1 MGISIYQQGKW
12 VNKIFKQYK
21 VIDDVAE
28 IIQKKVHNDQM
39 KAICWV
45 IKKMFDNEWGSD
57 FYNRRIKCPTER
69 SRRGREFVL
78 MKENKDFVEKA
89 FVGDIT
95 EKYLIMNILLYK
107 YHDEINSQNEKEYMY
122 NDECIYHPSLVHP
135 LLHGAVYKYR
145 IHELNKGDNKKFWKI
160 IYRFRVNKLYGKK
173 IYKNSE
179 MKEILDENGWIYN
192 SKAKKIDLV
201 NIFWKNQYE
210 QARIF

>member
-45 IKKMFDNEWGSD
+45 IKKMFDNEWGGH
-57 FYNRRIKCPTER
+57 FYRNDGECLKERARRC
-69 SRRGREFVL
+69 REFVNK
-78 MKENKDFVEKA
+78 KENKHFAKRA

-95 EKYLIMNILLYK
+95 EKYLIMNILLYDN
-107 YHDEINSQNEKEYMY
+107 HDEYYYAGNREKTHYRY
-122 NDECIYHPSLVHP
+122 NNECIYHPSFSVD
-135 LLHGAVYKYR
+135 GIYKYR
-145 IHELNKGDNKKFWKI
+145 IHELCKGDNKKFWKT
-160 IYRFRVNKLYGKK
+160 IYLFRVNKLYGKMK
-173 IYKNSE
+173 YTNSK
-179 MKEILDENGWIYN
+179 MKEILDENEWSYN

-201 NIFWKNQYE
+201 NLFWKSKDNE
-210 QARIF
+210 W

>member
-45 IKKMFDNEWGSD
+45 IKKMFDNEWGSEFD
-57 FYNRRIKCPTER
+57 CFDSANQRTI
-69 SRRGREFVL
+69 RGREFVYND
-78 MKENKDFVEKA
+78 ENKDFVEKA

-95 EKYLIMNILLYK
+95 KKYLIMNILLYK
-107 YHDEINSQNEKEYMY
+107 YHNKICFRTGQAGNRYD
-122 NDECIYHPSLVHP
+122 DVCIYHPPSTD
-135 LLHGAVYKYR
+135 GVYKYR
-145 IHELNKGDNKKFWKI
+145 IYELWDVDNEKIWKT
-160 IYRFRVNKLYGKK
+160 IYRFRVNKLYGEKL
-173 IYKNSE
+173 YTNSE
-179 MKEILDENGWIYN
+179 MKKILDENEWSYN

-201 NIFWKNQYE
+201 NLFWKKKDNNW
-210 QARIF
+210 